1 MIIDGDKMTMKRRY
15 TNVEASAEEI
25 LNYVDEKLQ
34 VSGVAEQLRQMK
46 LMLEDMQDQ
55 IDALYSSTSQK

>member
-34 VSGVAEQLRQMK
+34 VSGVAEQLRQMT
-46 LMLEDMQDQ
+46 LMLEDMQYQ
-55 IDALYSSTSQK
+55 IDELYSRTSQK

>member
-46 LMLEDMQDQ
+46 LMLEDMQYQ
-55 IDALYSSTSQK
+55 IDELYSRTSQK